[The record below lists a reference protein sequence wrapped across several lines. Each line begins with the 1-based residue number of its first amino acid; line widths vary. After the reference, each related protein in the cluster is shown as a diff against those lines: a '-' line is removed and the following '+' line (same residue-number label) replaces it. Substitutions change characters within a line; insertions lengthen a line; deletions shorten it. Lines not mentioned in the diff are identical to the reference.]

1 MMPLTAALQ
10 GLCGITCGLS
20 LSQSQSFGSTLKR
33 DSPMH
38 DQCLTLK
45 IMTLYLQQKYLGEI
59 QHNSA
64 VLSYKLDMMISLH
77 LQSIH

>member
-1 MMPLTAALQ
+1 MNLRVARYMMPLTAALQ

-45 IMTLYLQQKYLGEI
+45 IMTHGTYNKNISVRSSIILQFSHTNLT
-59 QHNSA
+59 
-64 VLSYKLDMMISLH
+64 
-77 LQSIH
+77 

>member
-45 IMTLYLQQKYLGEI
+45 IMTHGTYNKNILVRSSIILQFSHTNLT
-59 QHNSA
+59 
-64 VLSYKLDMMISLH
+64 
-77 LQSIH
+77 